1 VKSVETNAMK
11 NCTIT
16 RRQFLKA
23 STAMATVALGHGTG
37 ASVLTQQ
44 RLSPRLQSSDT
55 GSSQRRPNVLFIVV
69 DDLNNSLGCY
79 GHSVVKSPNI
89 DRLAARGIRFDRA
102 YCQFTVCNPSRT
114 SFLTGLRPDS
124 TGILNNATPF
134 RSKLPDV
141 VTLPQ
146 LFRKNG
152 YFTARIGKVFHS
164 AKNMDDPQAW
174 DVTSDPKGTPL
185 GKKGQGRNLTGG
197 RVKWC
202 RWLAAQGDDE
212 DQSDGQVAA
221 EAIGLLEEHRHN
233 PFFLAVG
240 FHKPHDPFFAPKRYF
255 DLYPLERLR
264 PPKDPPDRSA
274 ELSQAIASGWKA
286 EFDRFTDRERREFMR
301 AYYAGISF
309 MDAQLGKIIAALDR
323 LELWHNTIVVF
334 FGDHG
339 YHLGE
344 RGWWNKNTVFELSAR
359 APLIAVTPQMK
370 RKGKSCSQI
379 IEFVDIYPTLADLCG
394 LSAPANLEGTSF
406 KPLLNDPELSW
417 KKTAFTQVQR
427 GRIAGRSVRTTRW
440 RYTEWDEGKQ
450 GVELYD
456 HDTDPGEYYNLA
468 GDPQH
473 TQTIA
478 KLRKL
483 LRENMG

>member
-1 VKSVETNAMK
+1 MK

-16 RRQFLKA
+16 RRQFLKV
-23 STAMATVALGHGTG
+23 STVAGTAAFG
-37 ASVLTQQ
+37 NLAVKKIVAQERLAS
-44 RLSPRLQSSDT
+44 RSRSSKPGGPQSK
-55 GSSQRRPNVLFIVV
+55 PNVLFIVV

-89 DRLAARGIRFDRA
+89 DRLTVRGIRFDRA

-152 YFTARIGKVFHS
+152 YFTARVGKVFHS

-174 DVTSDPKGTPL
+174 DVKSDPKGTPL

-197 RVKWC
+197 RVRWC
-202 RWLAAQGDDE
+202 RWLAAEGDDE

-221 EAIGLLEEHRHN
+221 EAIGLLEQHRHN

-240 FHKPHDPFFAPKRYF
+240 FHKPHDPFVTPKRYF

-286 EFDRFTDRERREFMR
+286 EFDRFTDREQREFMR

-359 APLIAVTPQMK
+359 APLIVVTPKMK
-370 RKGKSCSQI
+370 RKGKSCSRI
-379 IEFVDIYPTLADLCG
+379 VEFVDIYPTLADLCK
-394 LSAPANLEGTSF
+394 LPPPANLEGTSF
-406 KPLLNDPELSW
+406 KPLLDDPELSW

-427 GRIAGRSVRTTRW
+427 GRIAGRSVRTERW

-450 GVELYD
+450 GTELYD
-456 HDTDPGEYYNLA
+456 HNTDAGEYYNLA
-468 GDPQH
+468 GDPQY
-473 TQTIA
+473 TETVA
-478 KLRKL
+478 ELRKL
-483 LRENMG
+483 LRHSMG

>member
-1 VKSVETNAMK
+1 MK
-11 NCTIT
+11 NSTIT
-16 RRQFLKA
+16 RRQFLKV
-23 STAMATVALGHGTG
+23 STLAGTAAFGNLAVKKIVA
-37 ASVLTQQ
+37 QE
-44 RLSPRLQSSDT
+44 RLVSRSRSSKPGGPQSK
-55 GSSQRRPNVLFIVV
+55 PNVLFIVV

-89 DRLAARGIRFDRA
+89 DRLAARGVRFDRS

-134 RSKLPDV
+134 RSKLPDA

-152 YFTARIGKVFHS
+152 YFTARVGKVFHS

-174 DVTSDPKGTPL
+174 EVTSDPKGTPL
-185 GKKGQGRNLTGG
+185 GKQGQGRNLTGG
-197 RVKWC
+197 RVRWC
-202 RWLAAQGDDE
+202 RWLAAEGNDE
-212 DQSDGQVAA
+212 DQPDGQIAA
-221 EAIGLLEEHRHN
+221 EAIGLLEQHRDN

-240 FHKPHDPFFAPKRYF
+240 FHKPHDPFIAPKRYF
-255 DLYPLERLR
+255 DLYPLESLK
-264 PPKDPPDRSA
+264 PPQDPPDRSA
-274 ELSQAIASGWKA
+274 ELGQAIGSGWKA
-286 EFDRFTDRERREFMR
+286 DFDRFTDRERREFMR

-309 MDAQLGKIIAALDR
+309 MDAQVGKIIAALDR
-323 LELWHNTIVVF
+323 LELWHNTTVVF

-359 APLIAVTPQMK
+359 APLIMVTPEIK
-370 RKGKSCSQI
+370 TVGRGCSGI
-379 IEFVDIYPTLADLCG
+379 VEFVDIYPTLADLCG

-406 KPLLNDPELSW
+406 KPLLDDPELPW
-417 KKTAFTQVQR
+417 KKAAFTQVQR
-427 GRIAGRSVRTTRW
+427 GRIAGRSVRTERW
-440 RYTEWDEGKQ
+440 RYTEWDQGKQ
-450 GVELYD
+450 GAELYD
-456 HDTDPGEYYNLA
+456 HNTDPGEYYNLA

-473 TQTIA
+473 TETVA
-478 KLRKL
+478 ELRKL
-483 LRENMG
+483 LR